1 MVAKK
6 IFKVK
11 TFFILLIL
19 GLLYHPLHAQ
29 QELMLF
35 FDFQD
40 EGWKQDGNPE
50 VDGVYFG
57 TLKSLLP
64 DGNGNFKF
72 PDGRLYEGQ
81 WVEGWID
88 GEGSLSLSSGEQYT
102 GNFKKGVFHGN
113 GSYRWPVGDEY
124 NGEYLKGLKHGR
136 GRLTFPNG
144 DRYVGSFE
152 KGLYHG
158 EGVFSF
164 SNEAEFQGSYRN
176 VGKNKTPVLTIMGGL
191 DNLVPLE
198 NAAKIKEFTPQAE
211 IVIYDDMHLV
221 LLF

>member
-1 MVAKK
+1 MVAKT

-11 TFFILLIL
+11 IFFILLIL
-19 GLLYHPLHAQ
+19 GLLFHPLHAQ

-40 EGWKQDGNPE
+40 EVWKQDGNPE

-57 TLKSLLP
+57 TLKNQLP

-102 GNFKKGVFHGN
+102 GSFKKGVFHGN
-113 GSYRWPVGDEY
+113 GSYR
-124 NGEYLKGLKHGR
+124 
-136 GRLTFPNG
+136 
-144 DRYVGSFE
+144 
-152 KGLYHG
+152 
-158 EGVFSF
+158 
-164 SNEAEFQGSYRN
+164 
-176 VGKNKTPVLTIMGGL
+176 
-191 DNLVPLE
+191 
-198 NAAKIKEFTPQAE
+198 
-211 IVIYDDMHLV
+211 
-221 LLF
+221 